1 MAVYSYGP
9 RQTVSG
15 CNVFALN
22 ERNKVLMTEHNN
34 NGTVYDVERI
44 EDRCL
49 IYGHNYIGP

>member
-9 RQTVSG
+9 RQTVLG

-44 EDRCL
+44 EDR
-49 IYGHNYIGP
+49 